1 LALKRISEVLKKGK
15 ELQNVNMNIEAS
27 LAKVMSNLETSNN
40 KMIAFRDEV
49 EAMAEE
55 LLNLHYNISVIIENN
70 NQVLNNLS

>member
-1 LALKRISEVLKKGK
+1 MALKRISEVLKKGK

-27 LAKVMSNLETSNN
+27 LAKVISNLETSNN

>member
-1 LALKRISEVLKKGK
+1 MALKRISEVLKKGK